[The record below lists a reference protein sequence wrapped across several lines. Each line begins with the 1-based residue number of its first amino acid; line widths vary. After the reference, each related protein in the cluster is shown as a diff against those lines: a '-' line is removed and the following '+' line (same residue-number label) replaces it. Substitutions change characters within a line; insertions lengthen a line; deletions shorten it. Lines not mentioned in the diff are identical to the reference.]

1 MKTSINSSFRAKH
14 LFILHFSLLIF
25 IPKASFSQT
34 NWLQDYVKTYE
45 DVDCSGDFIYVSSE
59 KQCLYHY
66 RNWELV
72 ASYDISTAK
81 AGIGS
86 ESGSNKTPS
95 GMHRIKEKYGD
106 GLEPGA
112 ILKSRVFTGKIAKI
126 YTDDTD
132 VEEDHV
138 TTRILWLDGLEPGH
152 NRGKNAEGVKVDS
165 HGRYIYIHGTP
176 EEGLIGEPQSHGC
189 VRMLNK
195 DVIELYDAIPEGTPV
210 LIL

>member
-1 MKTSINSSFRAKH
+1 MKNGKRMHNTVIRK
-14 LFILHFSLLIF
+14 LLLIHFSFFIF
-25 IPKASFSQT
+25 NFSFAQT
-34 NWLQDYVKTYE
+34 SWLQDYVKSYQ
-45 DVDCSGDFIYVSSE
+45 DIDCSGDFIFVSSE

-66 RNWELV
+66 QNWELI
-72 ASYDISTAK
+72 ASYDISTAS
-81 AGIGS
+81 AGLGC
-86 ESGSNKTPS
+86 ESGSNQTPT

-106 GLEPGA
+106 GLAPGA
-112 ILKSRVFTGKIAKI
+112 ILKSRQFTGEIATI
-126 YTDDTD
+126 YTDSTN

-138 TTRILWLDGLEPGH
+138 TTRILWLDGQEPGH
-152 NRGKNAEGVKVDS
+152 NRGNNANGKKVDS

-195 DVIELYDAIPEGTPV
+195 DVIELYNAVPAGTPV